1 MLHFHSSVFTVYKL
15 LHVIHDFKQNDF
27 HEAASVLLAIL
38 PPHS

>member
-1 MLHFHSSVFTVYKL
+1 MAVTVESL
-15 LHVIHDFKQNDF
+15 IHDFKQNDF